1 MKLRA
6 VAVNNRKRQLELIT
20 AGRRSY
26 PFPYSRMDPP
36 PRSDDRIREAYVDPK
51 LGHEAVTYLLESGAE
66 GAVHIDH
73 ALEYNED
80 PSCLHEVLLH
90 KLTVEALRRID
101 SCGLSRREIMRR
113 LGTSAAQLYRLLD
126 PTNRRKSMNQMIA
139 LLRVLGCEVD
149 VVVKDMSIERRG
161 QRG

>member
-1 MKLRA
+1 MKLRK
-6 VAVNNRKRQLELIT
+6 VTVNNRKRRLELIT
-20 AGRRSY
+20 AGRKSY
-26 PFPYSRMDPP
+26 PFPFARMDPE
-36 PRSDDRIREAYVDPK
+36 PRSDDRIREAYVDAE
-51 LGHEAVTYLLESGAE
+51 LGNEAVTYVLESGAE

-80 PSCLHEVLLH
+80 SAYLHAILLH

-101 SCGLSRREIMRR
+101 TCGLSRREIMRR

-126 PTNRRKSMNQMIA
+126 PTNGRKSMNQMIA

-149 VVVKDMSIERRG
+149 VIVRDAPCIGRS
-161 QRG
+161 